1 MVHSLELMVHS
12 LEMNS
17 NCVQIGFIFS
27 NLEIWNIAHM
37 RIVFYNSC
45 LELFFFQLL
54 VCYQNTFFFSNLRI
68 SVEMGETFTPNNF
81 M

>member
-27 NLEIWNIAHM
+27 NLEIWNIAHL

-45 LELFFFQLL
+45 LELFFFNCLFVIKTL
-54 VCYQNTFFFSNLRI
+54 FFSNLRI

>member
-27 NLEIWNIAHM
+27 NLEIWNIAHL

-45 LELFFFQLL
+45 LELFFFQFCLL
-54 VCYQNTFFFSNLRI
+54 SKHFFFSNLRI

>member
-27 NLEIWNIAHM
+27 NLEIWNIAHL
-37 RIVFYNSC
+37 RIVFYNSF
-45 LELFFFQLL
+45 LELFFFNCLFVIKTL
-54 VCYQNTFFFSNLRI
+54 FFSNLRI